1 MLIVQARQ
9 HHRRRRRMHSYYK
22 PSYIDAGRFLIKK
35 PVALL
40 TAIVTL
46 AGIALSML
54 SLLIPYA
61 GIIIS
66 CLVMLMMILA
76 DTAIIYLL
84 CRKGKVEASGLLYYV
99 KQFFRTGCIGGY
111 LLYGIIADIM
121 MIASYN
127 VYNYIQA
134 AQTQG
139 DNNTFLYILLGL
151 MLYVF
156 VRSIGK
162 SVLHVI
168 DVMAIGTDKDV
179 SFTKNA
185 FASKYWPGL
194 IPVLNLLYP
203 ACIAIMGYAN
213 FTETA
218 VVEEKDH
225 TSNPL
230 AGKHAR
236 KFRSDDFRS
245 DYEYETGNY
254 SHEINA
260 ENDADDKKEDGE

>member
-1 MLIVQARQ
+1 
-9 HHRRRRRMHSYYK
+9 MHSYYK
-22 PSYIDAGRFLIKK
+22 PSYIDAGRFLIKN

-40 TAIVTL
+40 TAIVTP

-61 GIIIS
+61 GIFVS

-76 DTAIIYLL
+76 DTSIIFLL
-84 CRKGKVEASGLLYYV
+84 CRNGRVETSGLLYYV
-99 KQFFRTGCIGGY
+99 KQFFMTGCIGGY

-134 AQTQG
+134 AKTQG
-139 DNNTFLYILLGL
+139 DSNMFLYILLGL
-151 MLYVF
+151 MLYVL

-168 DVMAIGTDKDV
+168 DVMSIGTDKDV

-203 ACIAIMGYAN
+203 ACIAIMGYSN
-213 FTETA
+213 FTETV
-218 VVEEKDH
+218 VVEEKEH

-236 KFRSDDFRS
+236 NFKSDDFRS

-260 ENDADDKKEDGE
+260 ENNADDKEEDGE